1 MKRKELL
8 EAGMQEEK
16 NVQTVV
22 ATITGQDSKFLK
34 RAKRD
39 LEDKIEDLE
48 AVIQER
54 LSSKTPLDKAV
65 IENTYNS
72 LVEAKDTLTLYKA
85 FEEKYI

>member
-16 NVQTVV
+16 NVQTVI
-22 ATITGQDSKFLK
+22 AGITGQDAKFLK

-39 LEDKIEDLE
+39 LEDEIEDLE
-48 AVIQER
+48 TAIQER
-54 LSSKTPLDKAV
+54 LSSKTPLDKSV
-65 IENTYNS
+65 IENTYNT
-72 LVEAKDTLTLYKA
+72 LMVKKDTLALYKA